1 MSQLSIRLPETPL
14 TVTQEE
20 FSAIAAA
27 NPDLQLERGINGELI
42 VNPPT
47 GGESGRR
54 NLKIGRYLDEW
65 SDRYGGVCFDSSS
78 GFNLP
83 NGSTRSPDSSWIRQ
97 DRWNALTPK
106 EKESFVPL
114 CPDFVLELRSPSD
127 NLSTLQDK
135 MREYMENGAR
145 LGWLI
150 DPQNWRVE
158 VYRVGG
164 NVEVLEQPEVLS
176 GEDVL
181 PGFVLPLNRIWG

>member
-14 TVTQEE
+14 TVTREE

-27 NPDLQLERGINGELI
+27 NPDLQLERGVNGELI

-54 NLKIGRYLDEW
+54 NMKIGRYLDEW
-65 SDRYGGVCFDSSS
+65 TDHYGGVCFDSSS

-83 NGSTRSPDSSWIRQ
+83 NGSTRAPDASWLRQ
-97 DRWNALTPK
+97 DRWNALTQQ
-106 EKESFVPL
+106 EKDGFVPL

-127 NLSTLQDK
+127 NLSTLEDK
-135 MREYMENGAR
+135 MQEYMENGAR

-150 DPQNWRVE
+150 DPQNQRVE
-158 VYRVGG
+158 VYRVRG

-181 PGFVLPLNRIWG
+181 PGFILQLNQIWG